1 MKNNF
6 FKTLFLFLTAS
17 LLFLIAKEV
26 LPKDKLFPSST
37 VENIHIVKDSL
48 MLQAIKQDSISK
60 KDTLLIKKDS
70 LIVEKDTVTKPEK
83 MQYKSKFTDFEN
95 NFQLET
101 FYKKLQLLEVDS
113 TQHVQIA
120 YYGDSMNDGDLIVQ
134 DLRKLFQ
141 DKYGGSGVGFVNIY
155 SKSARTRGSVI
166 HNFSNNWKY
175 NSFLKRINKIA
186 LGVSGYTAFVDSTS
200 NESWV
205 SYIASSSPSK
215 SKLYN
220 PTLFY
225 GKADGDSAK
234 VFIDN
239 KGELTEYKLKG
250 KRLLNT
256 KRLSKYSVNHLKLIF
271 KSYKTPLYG
280 VNFATKHGIHIDNFS
295 TRGNS
300 GLGMTLLHQNL
311 MHQFQKKMNY
321 DLVVLQFGT
330 NVVSVKSKSF
340 SWYKKG
346 MERAVNHLKNAFEG
360 ADVLVFSVADKSRK
374 YDTAMKTDSTIYALI
389 KSQYYIA
396 KETNSGFLNL
406 YKLMGGENSMAEWV
420 EGTPRYANKD
430 YTHFNAR
437 GSRRIAKLIFKKM
450 EAGYQKYKKTHPLEQ
465 KPEATP
471 KPKKKKDS
479 L

>member
-1 MKNNF
+1 MKKNF
-6 FKTLFLFLTAS
+6 IKTLFLLLTAT
-17 LLFLIAKEV
+17 LLFLISKEV
-26 LPKDKLFPSST
+26 LPKDKLFTPST
-37 VENIHIVKDSL
+37 VVNTHVVKDSL
-48 MLQAIKQDSISK
+48 MLQAIKQDSLLQ
-60 KDTLLIKKDS
+60 KDTLLVK
-70 LIVEKDTVTKPEK
+70 KDTVIKPK
-83 MQYKSKFTDFEN
+83 KTQYKSKFTDFEN
-95 NFQLET
+95 NFELLT
-101 FYKKLQLLEVDS
+101 FYKKLQLLETDS

-141 DKYGGSGVGFVNIY
+141 EKYGGKGVGFVNIY

-175 NSFLKRINKIA
+175 SSFLKRINTA
-186 LGVSGYTAFVDSTS
+186 SLGVSGYTAFVDSTS

-205 SYIASSSPSK
+205 SYIASNSPSK

-225 GKADGDSAK
+225 GKVTSDSAK
-234 VFIDN
+234 VFIAN
-239 KGELTEYKLKG
+239 KDELTEYKLKG
-250 KRLLNT
+250 KQLLNI

-271 KSYKTPLYG
+271 KTDKTPLYG
-280 VNFATKHGIHIDNFS
+280 LNFATKHGIHIDNFS

-300 GLGMTLLHQNL
+300 GLGMTRLHENL
-311 MHQFQKKMNY
+311 MRQFQKKMKY

-346 MERAVNHLKNAFEG
+346 MKRAVNHLKNVFEG
-360 ADVLVFSVADKSRK
+360 TDVLVFSVADKSRK
-374 YDTAMKTDSTIYALI
+374 YDTEMKTDSTIYALI
-389 KSQYYIA
+389 KAQYYIA

-406 YKLMGGENSMAEWV
+406 YKLMGGQNSMAAWV
-420 EGTPRYANKD
+420 EGSPRYANSD

-437 GSRRIAKLIFKKM
+437 GSRRIAKLIFKKL
-450 EAGYQKYKKTHPLEQ
+450 EAGYRKYKKNHPLEQ
-465 KPEATP
+465 KPKEMI
-471 KPKKKKDS
+471 KPEKKK
-479 L
+479 